1 MCLSTAYYNSKE
13 EANVAARY
21 VAKLQVEGGTVVLTD
36 IMGIETRIEGAVA
49 WADLT
54 GGTVVITTGEA

>member
-21 VAKLQVEGGTVVLTD
+21 VAKLQVEGDTVVLTD